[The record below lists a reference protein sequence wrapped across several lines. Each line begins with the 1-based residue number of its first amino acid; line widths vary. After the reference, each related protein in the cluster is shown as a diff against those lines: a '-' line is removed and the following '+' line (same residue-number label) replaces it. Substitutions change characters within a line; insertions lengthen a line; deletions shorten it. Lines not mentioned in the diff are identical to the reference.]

1 MKTWITLCAVSAS
14 FTLAVNSL
22 AQVGIGSSI
31 EPEQPTVTK
40 PIEPTRTRPE
50 SPSSLDPTGPAVG
63 EAMGDTRQQSSRPQM
78 QTDNQPATSSAV
90 VEQTTVDSDFD
101 RRQASAEERVRVFD
115 TLDANNDLRLQW
127 RELREQN
134 VGIDREMFKQ
144 LDKDDTGDLDRG
156 EFVGVS
162 H

>member
-1 MKTWITLCAVSAS
+1 MKTWIALCAVGAS
-14 FTLAVNSL
+14 FTFAASSM

-31 EPEQPTVTK
+31 EPEQPTVTE
-40 PIEPTRTRPE
+40 PVEPTRTRP
-50 SPSSLDPTGPAVG
+50 STPSSLDPAGPAVG
-63 EAMGDTRQQSSRPQM
+63 EAMGGTREQSPRPQM
-78 QTDNQPATSSAV
+78 QTIDQPDASAA
-90 VEQTTVDSDFD
+90 VEQTTVDGDFD

-115 TLDANNDLRLQW
+115 ALDANNDLRLQW

-144 LDKDDTGDLDRG
+144 LDRDDTGDLDRS